1 MIKSC
6 LPIRVLCASKRSPR
20 FSAAARWP
28 GEDLLLKRHRRQLPP
43 SLNWEKLMARAAA
56 GSMMGQ
62 AQPQATDLSASGPE
76 HDRAKLRPR
85 HSRQVRRGS
94 VESPAPRSSRPCSP
108 LFAGHCCTTTELSCK
123 QRPRRDLRTPAV
135 FRRSRPRTGPPLCCK
150 LLALGLICQTGPAV
164 PRHAA
169 LLAAARRD
177 GSFALE
183 AACAARPCGPRSLS
197 GICGRYPPPDALHL
211 YPTAVPT
218 RTEQISWRFR

>member
-1 MIKSC
+1 
-6 LPIRVLCASKRSPR
+6 
-20 FSAAARWP
+20 
-28 GEDLLLKRHRRQLPP
+28 
-43 SLNWEKLMARAAA
+43 MARAVA

-62 AQPQATDLSASGPE
+62 AQPQAPNPSVSGSE
-76 HDRAKLRPR
+76 HDRTKLRTR
-85 HSRQVRRGS
+85 HSRQVGR
-94 VESPAPRSSRPCSP
+94 VESPTLDHLRYVHLLSPVIAARPRNYPVNSVRVEICAREPCSEGAARA
-108 LFAGHCCTTTELSCK
+108 LDHCCAASC
-123 QRPRRDLRTPAV
+123 
-135 FRRSRPRTGPPLCCK
+135 
-150 LLALGLICQTGPAV
+150 LLWDLICQNGPAV